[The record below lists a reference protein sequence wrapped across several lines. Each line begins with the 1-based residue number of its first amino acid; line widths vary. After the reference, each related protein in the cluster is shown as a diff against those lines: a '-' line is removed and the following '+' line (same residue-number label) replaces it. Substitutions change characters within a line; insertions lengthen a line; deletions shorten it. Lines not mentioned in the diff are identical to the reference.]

1 MIYYVA
7 ATDCMSW
14 GRGAYAWEAVGHA
27 LQHSGRKATKVVL
40 FEVDSPREG
49 DVYVNDMGN
58 IVAPK
63 GSKFRELATISLHR
77 LSPKFYSFFDELEAM
92 LE

>member
-1 MIYYVA
+1 
-7 ATDCMSW
+7 
-14 GRGAYAWEAVGHA
+14 
-27 LQHSGRKATKVVL
+27 
-40 FEVDSPREG
+40 
-49 DVYVNDMGN
+49 MGN